1 MKPQLLLL
9 FTSLA
14 GIYNPLY
21 ASTDNCSTSFY
32 CYGNS
37 THTLAVT
44 PRPAP
49 LPPPNVRS
57 LPQRNN
63 VIMGL
68 RPRVTPQPVT
78 PRRMMPPQPVATPR
92 VAPSRPPSTADVN
105 VRVIPAAPASPPP
118 INACAAQRQ
127 HLFNLAKQRE
137 SQAVIASQ
145 RGDRQASMRLFREAN
160 QLRQQAASCR

>member
-9 FTSLA
+9 LTGLA
-14 GIYNPLY
+14 SIYNPAY
-21 ASTDNCSTSFY
+21 ATTDSCGTSFY

-37 THTLAVT
+37 AHTLAVT
-44 PRPAP
+44 TRPAP
-49 LPPPNVRS
+49 LPPPNIRS

-63 VIMGL
+63 AIMAL
-68 RPRVTPQPVT
+68 RPRAAPQPVT
-78 PRRMMPPQPVATPR
+78 PRRTTPSSPAA
-92 VAPSRPPSTADVN
+92 VMRPAADVS
-105 VRVIPAAPASPPP
+105 VRVIPANRPPVVTNAPSS
-118 INACAAQRQ
+118 CDAQRQ
-127 HLFNLAKQRE
+127 HLFTLAKQRE